1 MKLSSGQLLLGAA
14 LVVTVAA
21 VVAGVIVAGTPARG
35 RMQRLDRMRA
45 DDLRAIMAAADR
57 YWRQHERLPSS
68 LRDLAADPRAEV
80 SVIDPATGTE
90 YEYRIVD
97 DDSYELCAVFDLA
110 SIPERRERGTF
121 WLHDAGRN
129 CFALD
134 VMKGEQPGS
143 VLPSAT
149 ERRDSPRGST

>member
-1 MKLSSGQLLLGAA
+1 MKVSSGQALLGAA

-21 VVAGVIVAGTPARG
+21 VVAGVIVVGTPAKG
-35 RMQRLDRMRA
+35 RMQRLDRVRA
-45 DDLRAIMAAADR
+45 DDLRAIMTAVDR
-57 YWRQHERLPSS
+57 YWRQHERLPAS

-80 SVIDPATGTE
+80 SVIDPATEAE

-110 SIPERRERGTF
+110 SILERRERGAF

-134 VMKGEQPGS
+134 VMKGDEEGTVPTI
-143 VLPSAT
+143 P
-149 ERRDSPRGST
+149 

>member
-1 MKLSSGQLLLGAA
+1 MKVTSGPVLLGAA

-21 VVAGVIVAGTPARG
+21 VVAGIIVVGTPAEG
-35 RMQRLDRMRA
+35 RMQRLDRVRA
-45 DDLRAIMAAADR
+45 ADLRSIVAAVDR
-57 YWRQHERLPSS
+57 YWRQHEELPAS
-68 LRDLAADPRAEV
+68 LRDLAADPRAQV
-80 SVIDPATGTE
+80 SVRDPASETE

-129 CFALD
+129 CFELD
-134 VMKGEQPGS
+134 VVKPKPQM
-143 VLPSAT
+143 
-149 ERRDSPRGST
+149 

>member
-1 MKLSSGQLLLGAA
+1 MKLSTGQVLLGAA

-21 VVAGVIVAGTPARG
+21 VVAGVIVAGTPAKG
-35 RMQRLDRMRA
+35 RMQRLDRVRA
-45 DDLRAIMAAADR
+45 DDLRAIMTAVDR
-57 YWRQHERLPSS
+57 YWSQHEQLPAS

-80 SVIDPATGTE
+80 PVTDPASGTE

-110 SIPERRERGTF
+110 SITERRERGTF

-134 VMKGEQPGS
+134 VMKGEQQDS
-143 VLPSAT
+143 ALPSAP
-149 ERRDSPRGST
+149 EGRGSPRGSS

>member
-1 MKLSSGQLLLGAA
+1 MKVSTGQVLLGAA

-21 VVAGVIVAGTPARG
+21 VVAGVIVAGTPAKG
-35 RMQRLDRMRA
+35 RMQRLDRVRA
-45 DDLRAIMAAADR
+45 DDLRAIMTAVDR
-57 YWRQHERLPSS
+57 YWRQHERLPAS
-68 LRDLAADPRAEV
+68 LSDLATDPRAEV
-80 SVIDPATGTE
+80 SVSDPATGTE
-90 YEYRIVD
+90 YEYRMVD

-134 VMKGEQPGS
+134 VMKGEQQDS
-143 VLPSAT
+143 ALPSGA
-149 ERRDSPRGST
+149 RS

>member
-1 MKLSSGQLLLGAA
+1 MRLSIGQVLLGAA

-21 VVAGVIVAGTPARG
+21 VVAGVIVAGTPAKG
-35 RMQRLDRMRA
+35 RMQRLDRVRA
-45 DDLRAIMAAADR
+45 DDLRAIMTAVDR
-57 YWRQHERLPSS
+57 YWRQQERLPAS

-80 SVIDPATGTE
+80 SVSDPASGTE

-129 CFALD
+129 CFELD
-134 VMKGEQPGS
+134 VMKVEQQDS
-143 VLPSAT
+143 ALPSGA
-149 ERRDSPRGST
+149 RS